1 MNVIKCM
8 SLFLAQNMLYVRD
21 PAATN
26 TLPF

>member
-21 PAATN
+21 PTATN